1 MSVPALL
8 LPLLILLPAPAE
20 LPRSSIAT
28 KEFDKFSKD
37 VTAYFA
43 ALDPG
48 RDDRKAQ
55 AESLAKIKDAYDKL
69 AKRAKVDEPL
79 KYVGDWD
86 QILER
91 GKAEDRELRQA
102 AGKGFVRYVADWD
115 GVRVACMVSVP
126 AAYGKGD
133 TLCPAI
139 LALKPTLGMSGDVLE
154 KEVAAQA
161 TKAYAGLLDSTIV
174 VVPLG
179 PEKTVDRKGQSHEIE
194 GSWMTDE
201 GMTSLFY
208 GVRVLLYGLHFD
220 RSRLV
225 LDGWKDSGLDAIMVA
240 SSFPSWF
247 AGIVNRS
254 GAIGGDEVLYQNLGG
269 TPLLYVDG
277 GADARGA
284 DMEALK
290 KRCEN
295 ITEVTVI
302 ADAQSA
308 LDPTEEGRTKLSDW
322 ISARHRDLAPAKVDY
337 MLGDRRF
344 QSVAW
349 LKAATINLRATA
361 KPGDKDFPH
370 ITAEIDQATNTI
382 RLTTV
387 NVTELYVYLNDAL
400 LDLSKPVNVEVNG
413 LKWPPRTV
421 RRDLRYMFENRY
433 FNSSGDY
440 GVYTAELHLEDIPA
454 NVPKGESPPAGE
466 NPPAGGGGGARP

>member
-8 LPLLILLPAPAE
+8 LPLLALLPAPAD
-20 LPRSSIAT
+20 LPRSSIAV
-28 KEFDKFSKD
+28 KEFDKFGKD
-37 VTAYFA
+37 VAAYA
-43 ALDPG
+43 AAIDPDK
-48 RDDRKAQ
+48 DDRKAQ
-55 AESLAKIKDAYDKL
+55 AEALDKIKDAYDKL

-91 GKAEDRELRQA
+91 GKTDDRELRQA
-102 AGKGFVRYVADWD
+102 AGKGFVRFVLDWD
-115 GVRVACMVSVP
+115 GVRVVSMVSVP

-133 TLCPAI
+133 TLCPAV
-139 LALKPTLGMSGDVLE
+139 LVLKPVLGMSGEVLE
-154 KEVAAQA
+154 KEVAAEA
-161 TKAYAGLLDSTIV
+161 SKTYAGLLGTTIIV
-174 VVPLG
+174 APLG
-179 PEKTVDRKGQSHEIE
+179 PEKVVDRKPQSHEIE

-225 LDGWKDSGLDAIMVA
+225 IDGWKDAGLDAVRVA

-254 GAIGGDEVLYQNLGG
+254 GEVGGDDVLYQNLGG
-269 TPLLYVDG
+269 TPVLYVDG

-284 DMEALK
+284 DTEALK

-308 LDPTEEGRTKLSDW
+308 LDPTAEGAAKITEW
-322 ISARHRDLAPAKVDY
+322 IDARHRDLAPAKLDY

-370 ITAEIDQATNTI
+370 VTAEIDKETNTL
-382 RLTTV
+382 RLSTV

-400 LDLSKPVNVEVNG
+400 LDLGKPINIEVNG

-421 RRDLRYMFENRY
+421 RRDLRYMFENRF

-466 NPPAGGGGGARP
+466 TPPAGGGGGGH